1 MKRLAWVSLAAALTL
16 LASVFVPT
24 SVTAPTNITDERQV
38 FLIDH
43 GTHSSLAIETAAGD
57 MVRYAYGDL
66 RYYANRDT
74 RLASGAAAVLIATP
88 ATLGRA
94 ELQGPAQTDNL
105 RRQLVVLVDTI
116 YTLEVEAAQG
126 DRLMRK
132 LDQLH
137 QAGAAE
143 HISVPAYGLVFAPH
157 PDHYIW
163 YRNSSTV
170 IAGWLEEMDVV
181 VFGWRLLANWRLAV
195 TKK

>member
-24 SVTAPTNITDERQV
+24 NVTAPKNLTDPRQV

-43 GTHSSLAIETAAGD
+43 GTHSSIAIETAAGD

-66 RYYANRDT
+66 RYYATRDT
-74 RLASGAAAVLIATP
+74 SLAAGAAAVLIATP

-94 ELQGPAQTDNL
+94 ALAGPAQTDNL
-105 RRQLVVLVDTI
+105 RRQLVVLVETI
-116 YTLEVEAAQG
+116 YPLEVEAAQA
-126 DRLMRK
+126 DRLMTK

-137 QAGAAE
+137 QASAAE
-143 HISVPAYGLVFAPH
+143 HISVPAYGLTFATH
-157 PDHYIW
+157 PDDYVW

-170 IAGWLEEMDVV
+170 IAGWLEEMDVA
-181 VFGWRLLANWRLAV
+181 VFGWRLLANWRLAED
-195 TKK
+195 

>member
-16 LASVFVPT
+16 LASAL
-24 SVTAPTNITDERQV
+24 APTTVTTPKNLTDARQV

-43 GTHSSLAIETAAGD
+43 GTHSSIAIETAAGD

-74 RLASGAAAVLIATP
+74 SLASGAAAVLIATP

-94 ELQGPAQTDNL
+94 ELEGPAHTDNL

-116 YTLEVEAAQG
+116 YPLEVEAAQA
-126 DRLMRK
+126 DRLMGK

-143 HISVPAYGLVFAPH
+143 HISVPAYGLIFAPH
-157 PDHYIW
+157 PDDYIW
-163 YRNSSTV
+163 YRNSSSV
-170 IAGWLEEMDVV
+170 IAGWLEEMDVA
-181 VFGWRLLANWRLAV
+181 VFGWRLLANWRLAAS
-195 TKK
+195 

>member
-16 LASVFVPT
+16 LASVLDPT
-24 SVTAPTNITDERQV
+24 TVTTPKNLTDARQV

-43 GTHSSLAIETAAGD
+43 GTHSSIAIETAAGD

-74 RLASGAAAVLIATP
+74 SLASGAAAVLIATP

-94 ELQGPAQTDNL
+94 ELEGPAHTDNL

-116 YTLEVEAAQG
+116 YSLEVEAAQA
-126 DRLMRK
+126 DRLMGK

-143 HISVPAYGLVFAPH
+143 HISVPAYGLIFAPH
-157 PDHYIW
+157 PDDYIW
-163 YRNSSTV
+163 YRNSSSV
-170 IAGWLEEMDVV
+170 IAGWLEEMDVA
-181 VFGWRLLANWRLAV
+181 VFGWRLLANWRLAAS
-195 TKK
+195 

>member
-1 MKRLAWVSLAAALTL
+1 MKRFAWVSLAASLIL

-24 SVTAPTNITDERQV
+24 TVTAAKDLNDPRQV

-43 GTHSSLAIETAAGD
+43 GTHSSIAIETAAGD

-66 RYYANRDT
+66 RYYATRDT
-74 RLASGAAAVLIATP
+74 SLASGAAAVLTTTP

-94 ELQGPAQTDNL
+94 ELVGPATTANL

-116 YTLEVEAAQG
+116 YPLEVESAQA

-137 QAGAAE
+137 QAGAAK

-157 PDHYIW
+157 PDDYTW
-163 YRNSSTV
+163 YRNSSSV
-170 IAGWLEEMDVV
+170 IAGWLEEMDVA
-181 VFGWRLLANWRLAV
+181 VFGWRLLANWRLAES
-195 TKK
+195 

>member
-1 MKRLAWVSLAAALTL
+1 MKRLAWVSLAAALIL

-24 SVTAPTNITDERQV
+24 TVTAPTNLTDARQV

-43 GTHSSLAIETAAGD
+43 GTHSSIAIETASGG

-66 RYYANRDT
+66 RYYATRDT
-74 RLASGAAAVLIATP
+74 SLASGAAAVLMATP

-116 YTLEVEAAQG
+116 YALEVEATQA
-126 DRLMRK
+126 DRLMRR

-143 HISVPAYGLVFAPH
+143 HISVPAYGLTFAPH
-157 PDHYIW
+157 PDDYTW
-163 YRNSSTV
+163 YRNSSSV
-170 IAGWLEEMDVV
+170 IAGWLEEMDVA
-181 VFGWRLLANWRLAV
+181 VFGWRLLANWRLAED
-195 TKK
+195 